1 MYDIIYNYL
10 ISSEML
16 GGAMSFESTAILCR
30 YLSIAGSLA
39 IMFGLIFAFAYF
51 IKRIVKWVA

>member
-1 MYDIIYNYL
+1 MYDIIYNFL
-10 ISSEML
+10 ISNDML

-39 IMFGLIFAFAYF
+39 VVFGLIYAFAYF

>member
-1 MYDIIYNYL
+1 MYEIIYNWL
-10 ISSEML
+10 TSNDML

-39 IMFGLIFAFAYF
+39 VMFGLIFAFAAF
-51 IKRIVKWVA
+51 IKLIVKWVA

>member
-1 MYDIIYNYL
+1 MYDIIYNWL
-10 ISSEML
+10 VSSEML
-16 GGAMSFESTAILCR
+16 GGAMSYESTAILCR
-30 YLSIAGSLA
+30 YLSISGSLA

>member
-1 MYDIIYNYL
+1 MYDIIYNFL
-10 ISSEML
+10 ISNDML

-39 IMFGLIFAFAYF
+39 VMFGLIYAFTYF

>member
-1 MYDIIYNYL
+1 MYDIIYNFL
-10 ISSEML
+10 ISNDML

-39 IMFGLIFAFAYF
+39 VAFGLIYAFAYF

>member
-1 MYDIIYNYL
+1 MYDIIYNFL
-10 ISSEML
+10 ISNDML

-39 IMFGLIFAFAYF
+39 VMFGLIYAFAYF
-51 IKRIVKWVA
+51 IKRIVKLVA